1 MQTRTEPDPY
11 DWLQIVGVDTP
22 YPPDVQGALDLVKA
36 ETTRRANAELQRIR
50 REAREARQA
59 RCPHA
64 SVERMLL
71 RYANG
76 DPCIDEYRCVHCDKQ
91 MPDSKRH

>member
-1 MQTRTEPDPY
+1 MQMRTEPDPY
-11 DWLQIVGVDTP
+11 EWLQIVGVDTP

-36 ETTRRANAELQRIR
+36 ETKRRANAELQRIR

-59 RCPHA
+59 ACAHA
-64 SVERMLL
+64 NVNHMFL

-76 DPCIDEYRCVHCDKQ
+76 EPCIDEYRCEHCDKQ
-91 MPDSKRH
+91 LPDSKRR